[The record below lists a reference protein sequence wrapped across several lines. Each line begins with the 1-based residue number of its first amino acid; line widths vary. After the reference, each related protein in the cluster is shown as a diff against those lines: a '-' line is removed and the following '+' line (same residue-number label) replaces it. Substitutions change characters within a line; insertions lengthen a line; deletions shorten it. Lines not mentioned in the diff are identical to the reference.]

1 MNTIKT
7 FILMFLMLL
16 VFGWIGRSFGG
27 EQGMIMAFL
36 FAVVTNFVM
45 YWFSDKIVLMMYRA
59 KELKEGDAPELM
71 RVVRNLSLKE
81 NLPMPKCYLIQTPT
95 PNAFATGRSPHHASV
110 AVTTGI
116 MDILSEPELETVIA
130 HELSHIKHRDILVST
145 VAATLAAA
153 ITMLARLGQW
163 AMIFGGGYG
172 RRDDREGGGGLGM
185 LLTIIIAPI
194 AAILIQMAISRSR
207 EYVADAGS
215 ARMTN
220 RPLSLASALRKLEQA
235 GKQIP
240 MAANPST
247 AHMFIVS
254 PLHGNGVLSLFSTHP
269 PVAKRV
275 AALEKLDNDLKM
287 AGMPKIIS

>member
-1 MNTIKT
+1 MNTMKT
-7 FILMFLMLL
+7 FTLMFLMLL
-16 VFGWIGRSFGG
+16 VFAWIGRSFGG

-36 FAVVTNFVM
+36 FAVATNFVM

-59 KELKEGDAPELM
+59 KELKEGDAPELL
-71 RVVRNLSLKE
+71 RIVRNLALKD
-81 NLPMPKCYLIQTPT
+81 NLPMPKCYLIQNPT
-95 PNAFATGRSPHHASV
+95 PNAFATGRNPHHASV

-116 MDILSEPELETVIA
+116 MDILNEPELEAVIA
-130 HELSHIKHRDILVST
+130 HELSHVKHRDILVST
-145 VAATLAAA
+145 IAATLAAA

-163 AMIFGGGYG
+163 AMIFGGYG
-172 RRDDREGGGGLGM
+172 RRDESEGGGGLGM
-185 LLTIIIAPI
+185 LLTIILAPI

-207 EYVADAGS
+207 EYLADAGS
-215 ARMTN
+215 ARLTH

-240 MAANPST
+240 MPANPST

-254 PLHGNGVLSLFSTHP
+254 PLNGNGVLSLFSTHP

-287 AGMPKIIS
+287 AGLPKIIS